1 MGFFLQLLSDPEY
14 PEIRNQVKKSHIL
27 AHPSHLLYSE
37 HVLIKKV
44 KGFDAVVSRSRRFSP
59 METTLT
65 SWMLLIC
72 N

>member
-27 AHPSHLLYSE
+27 AYPSHLLYSE

-44 KGFDAVVSRSRRFSP
+44 KGFDAVVSRSKTIFSYGDNLN
-59 METTLT
+59 LT
-65 SWMLLIC
+65 DVTHL
-72 N
+72 